1 MATAVVAGATVQCT
15 MGLAPG
21 QLLVTSQA
29 MVLAGG
35 MPAATIA
42 DAAPITNVTPCG
54 MCTSLLNPQVAAA
67 TAAALGVLTPMPCV
81 PAPVGIWS
89 CAGTP
94 LVGGDVYK
102 RQYLSSPTKFKN
114 NIYIPEDYA
123 TEQFGVQ
130 CRSVAGT
137 GLAVVLDEKTEAA
150 ASDLLTALLAG

>member
-21 QLLVTSQA
+21 QLLVTLQA

-94 LVGGDVYK
+94 LVGGK
-102 RQYLSSPTKFKN
+102 PALSIDATLTCSYGGCIRVISPGQMIVT
-114 NIYIPEDYA
+114 Y
-123 TEQFGVQ
+123 
-130 CRSVAGT
+130 
-137 GLAVVLDEKTEAA
+137 
-150 ASDLLTALLAG
+150 